1 MSSQDSFDSDETQ
14 PPSVVIIEPDTD
26 SDTLAQTEPNFTFA
40 SINARFAT
48 QEEVFTA
55 FFFIISIISIKYM

>member
-14 PPSVVIIEPDTD
+14 PPSVVIIEPD
-26 SDTLAQTEPNFTFA
+26 SDTPAQTEPNFTFA

-55 FFFIISIISIKYM
+55 FFYHFYYHFY